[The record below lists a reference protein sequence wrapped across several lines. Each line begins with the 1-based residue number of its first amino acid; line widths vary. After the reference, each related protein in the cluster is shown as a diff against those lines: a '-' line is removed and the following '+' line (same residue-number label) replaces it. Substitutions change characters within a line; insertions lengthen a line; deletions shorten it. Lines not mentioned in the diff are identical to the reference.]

1 MKHVFKRSQTAGLS
15 PGTLVHVGEKM
26 IGEPRLRLFHY
37 TKDRSVEK
45 DLQHIEEAF
54 SFPEQGAVTWIN
66 IDGLHR
72 VDILE
77 TIGRKYDIHPL
88 VLEDILNTAQR
99 PKMEAHPKFLF
110 TVIKMMEID
119 ERTQDIQIEQMSII
133 LAENLVISFQEAE
146 GDIFDSLRARIR
158 NNDSRLRAH
167 GSDYL
172 FYRLMDIVVDNY
184 FVILERLGEKIEDL
198 ESRLLGNPSREVLHE
213 IHKLKRE
220 LIFVRRSVWP
230 LREVISGLQRHET
243 SMIRDETKL
252 YLRDIY
258 DHTIQ
263 VIDTMESYRDMVSG
277 MIDIYL
283 SSQGNKMNEVMKTL
297 TIMASIFIPLT
308 FIAGIYGMNFSP
320 DAGPLNMPEL
330 NWSFGYPAALA
341 VMGAIAGGLVVFFK
355 RKKWF

>member
-1 MKHVFKRSQTAGLS
+1 MKRVSKRSQKAGLS
-15 PGTLVHVGEKM
+15 PGTLVHVGEKK

-37 TKDRSVEK
+37 DKDHFVDKELK
-45 DLQHIEEAF
+45 KIEEAF
-54 SFPEQGAVTWIN
+54 PFQKKDSVTWIN
-66 IDGLHR
+66 IDGLHQ

-77 TIGRKYDIHPL
+77 KIGRHYDIHPL

-110 TVIKMMEID
+110 TVLKMMQLD
-119 ERTQDIQIEQMSII
+119 NRTHDIHFEQVSII

-146 GDIFDSLRARIR
+146 GDLFDSLRDRIR
-158 NNDSRLRAH
+158 NNDSRLRVH

-172 FYRLMDIVVDNY
+172 YYRLMDIVVDNY
-184 FVILERLGEKIEDL
+184 FVILERIGERIEDL
-198 ESRLLGNPSREVLHE
+198 ETRLLGNPTREILHE

-252 YLRDIY
+252 FLRDIY
-258 DHTIQ
+258 DHSIQ

-308 FIAGIYGMNFSP
+308 FIAGIYGMNFNP
-320 DAGPLNMPEL
+320 DVSPLNMPEL
-330 NWSFGYPAALA
+330 NWFYGYPAALA
-341 VMGAIAGGLVVFFK
+341 VMGAVAGGLVLYFK